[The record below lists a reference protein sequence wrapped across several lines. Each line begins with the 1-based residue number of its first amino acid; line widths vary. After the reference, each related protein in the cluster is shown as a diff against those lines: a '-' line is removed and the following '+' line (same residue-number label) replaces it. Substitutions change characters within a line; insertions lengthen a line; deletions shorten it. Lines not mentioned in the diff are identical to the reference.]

1 MPLYKLRTPATIRAV
16 KFTYS
21 DEGLLAVKDFL
32 GHQQWLNFVEYGKDR
47 HMSAKGWIKIKRTV
61 FEEPCYIVDM
71 NGEYLQ
77 MDVKSFEEDYED
89 SEN

>member
-1 MPLYKLRTPATIRAV
+1 
-16 KFTYS
+16 
-21 DEGLLAVKDFL
+21 
-32 GHQQWLNFVEYGKDR
+32 
-47 HMSAKGWIKIKRTV
+47 MSAKGWIKIKRTV